1 MNRVTWRLFP
11 ESEGA
16 APYILLTNLL
26 IPIYFLLREPTS
38 MQWLGFVLLG
48 LFVILFRQFYY
59 TSKWALHIIIVQVAI
74 TLILGAVFHPMY
86 TFVGFLIA
94 NSLSK
99 QKLPIL
105 ISISILFAIG
115 MGAIVVPY
123 VGHAGPE
130 LWIGLLPPL
139 FGVSVMPFI
148 IRASMQ
154 YKQMAER
161 LEAAT
166 VQVERMAQQEERQRI
181 ARELHD
187 TLGHT
192 LSLIALK
199 GEVVE
204 KLVKRQPE
212 KAAREASEI
221 RETARAA
228 LKQMRELV
236 TEMKVAYFVDESH
249 HAISLCSAAGIPME
263 FNYRSVSDPSPTA
276 YVERDVIEN
285 ISLPLTP
292 LQETILAMCFRE
304 LITNVVRH
312 SRAESCKVHLD
323 IQEGE
328 VRVSVSDDGI
338 GIDPEQVSTSSNGMA
353 GLRQRLVLVDG
364 RISVSSS
371 SGKGTEITIHIPRTI
386 RDERVGTI

>member
-16 APYILLTNLL
+16 APYILLINLF
-26 IPIYFLLREPTS
+26 IPIYFLLREPSS

-59 TSKWALHIIIVQVAI
+59 TSKWALHIIIAQVAI

-105 ISISILFAIG
+105 ISISVLFAIG
-115 MGAIVVPY
+115 MGVIVVPY
-123 VGHAGPE
+123 MGYAGPE

-148 IRASMQ
+148 VRASMQ

-263 FNYRSVSDPSPTA
+263 FNYRSVSDPNPTA
-276 YVERDVIEN
+276 YVERDVIAN

-312 SRAESCKVHLD
+312 SRAASCKVHLD

-328 VRVSVSDDGI
+328 VRVSVRDDGI